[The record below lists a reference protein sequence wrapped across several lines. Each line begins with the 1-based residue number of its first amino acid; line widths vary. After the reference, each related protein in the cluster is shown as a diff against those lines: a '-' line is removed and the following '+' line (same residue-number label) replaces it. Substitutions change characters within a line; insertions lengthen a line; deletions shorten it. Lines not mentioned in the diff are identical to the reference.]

1 MDEIAE
7 IKQRINLLQYIQ
19 SVYDLGKQTKSS
31 GGYLFKN
38 CPMCNSSSSKSGDAG
53 HFFVNDSTN
62 SYSSFSGCCKGGSII
77 DFIMEYYNLDT
88 KEAII
93 KAKEIAGI
101 RSGDV
106 KNMYNNKTQQQN
118 NNTNQQQNKQQQA
131 QEEKQKAEFIRAQKK
146 QFIADNLEKQ
156 TEENKQQVYDYLQTR
171 GISKETADKFHLF
184 ISNAV
189 YEDKSIGTEGTPRVV
204 IPIYKDNEP
213 VSYVARALTNVEGR
227 AKALNS
233 AGEQTP
239 LNIDY
244 IKQSPKNDKYIY
256 ICEGWADSLSLEDI
270 GRKSIALHSTQQVKK
285 FLEEVTKHNIT
296 ASKYNYVLCCDN
308 DEAGKKANS
317 ELAKYFIDNN
327 IKYTLLDIPEQYNDI
342 NEWYKSAGSKEE
354 FKRQLSPFTKQTTL
368 EYIDSSFLKDIERM
382 KGYKGR
388 STGFRNLDR
397 EINGVIPGLYVLG
410 AISSLGK
417 TTFITQV
424 ADQMASKG
432 EHIIF
437 FSLEQSRFELVSK
450 SISRQTCII
459 NPKEAKT
466 SLAIMQNTDVAD
478 ITMKAVQQYQEI
490 ANNSIIVEGNFNIT
504 VNSIRD
510 YIDLYVSTEKVKP
523 VVILDYLQILRPIN
537 DRLTDKQQVD
547 YNVTELKRISR
558 DYDIPIFVIC
568 SFNRD
573 NYTNAVDFTAFKESG
588 AIEYS
593 ADVVMGLQL
602 KVMEEIQEMKNPK
615 ISEIRE
621 KINNAKNEEPRRVQL
636 VGLKNRNGRS
646 YFKCDYK
653 YYPQFNYFEE
663 ADIIPQYRGNRNQY
677 KSKWEDD
684 EMDLPF

>member
-1 MDEIAE
+1 MGVIYSKIALCVGSTS
-7 IKQRINLLQYIQ
+7 N
-19 SVYDLGKQTKSS
+19 
-31 GGYLFKN
+31 
-38 CPMCNSSSSKSGDAG
+38 KSGDSG
-53 HFFVNDSTN
+53 HFFINDSTN

-77 DFIMEYYNLDT
+77 DYLMEYNNIEL
-88 KEAII
+88 KEAIS

-101 RSGDV
+101 RSNNTMSTITPT
-106 KNMYNNKTQQQN
+106 KPNKTQQQN
-118 NNTNQQQNKQQQA
+118 KQNKQ
-131 QEEKQKAEFIRAQKK
+131 EEARKEAEKKEQIKAQKK
-146 QFIADNLEKQ
+146 QFIIDNLEHQ
-156 TEENKQQVYDYLQTR
+156 SPENKQKVYEYMQTR

-184 ISNAV
+184 ISSAV
-189 YEDKSIGTEGTPRVV
+189 YEDRSTGTEGTPRIV

-244 IKQSPKNDKYIY
+244 IKHRAKEDKFIY
-256 ICEGWADSLSLEDI
+256 ICEGWADSLSFEDI
-270 GRKSIALHSTQQVKK
+270 GKQSIALHSTQQINKLK
-285 FLEEVTKHNIT
+285 EAIEKHEMT
-296 ASKYNYVLCCDN
+296 ASSYHYVLCCDN
-308 DEAGKKANS
+308 DEAGQKANS
-317 ELAKYFIDNN
+317 ELAKFFIEKE
-327 IKYTLLDIPEQYNDI
+327 IKYSNLEIPEQFKDI
-342 NEWYKSAGSKEE
+342 NEWYISAGDKES
-354 FKRQLSPFTKQTTL
+354 FKRQISPFTKQTTL
-368 EYIDSSFLKDIERM
+368 EYIDSSFLNDIERM

-388 STGFRNLDR
+388 STGFKNLDR

-417 TTFITQV
+417 TTFISQV
-424 ADQMASKG
+424 ADQMASRG

-478 ITMKAVQQYQEI
+478 IVLKAVEKYQEI
-490 ANNSIIVEGNFNIT
+490 AYNSIIVEGNFNIT
-504 VNSIRD
+504 VNSIRE
-510 YIDLYVSTEKVKP
+510 YIDLYIATEKVKP

-547 YNVTELKRISR
+547 FNVTELKRISR

-573 NYTNAVDFTAFKESG
+573 NYTTTVDFASFKESG

-593 ADVVMGLQL
+593 ADVVIGLQL

-646 YFKCDYK
+646 YFKCNYK

-663 ADIIPQYRGNRNQY
+663 ADIIPTYNGTGRMYNKN
-677 KSKWEDD
+677 KWEDD
-684 EMDLPF
+684 DDLPF